1 MEEKRK
7 YEVRV
12 RLTKEEMERIEKV
25 AKKLNMPKARLIR
38 NMTLVGLEDAELLNK
53 LGAFDI
59 VMILEKIRKKTFG
72 QNYKKLAIE

>member
-1 MEEKRK
+1 MKRDIK
-7 YEVRV
+7 FEIRFS
-12 RLTKEEMERIEKV
+12 KEEMERIEKV